1 MVARKPN
8 LLEAFRAAAPE
19 SRDAQKRSSP
29 PPVAPGGPFA
39 APKVAAERETTR
51 LQFFDPPRKPFL
63 ERVFGDRVVQLV
75 LVLAVVAVGAA
86 FLFKRGPSE
95 AGSPSGTSSSA
106 DIVQAAGADAA
117 TSSNPALIP
126 VSGAGASSPAAAP
139 ARATPPSS
147 ASEHDKAFYD
157 VANKYTV
164 RVAQYNNDDAG
175 LKRARAAV
183 AYLMKEGY
191 PAVQPI
197 RSGDGSDSALIV
209 CVGAAAKAK
218 DIEVLQK
225 DLKQLRGPQAELKK
239 LPFGDAYIVR
249 IDDVLRRQ

>member
-1 MVARKPN
+1 MVARKQN

-19 SRDAQKRSSP
+19 SRDAQKRSSTP
-29 PPVAPGGPFA
+29 PPAAGGPFA
-39 APKVAAERETTR
+39 APKAALERDTAR
-51 LQFFDPPRKPFL
+51 LQFFDAPRKPFL

-75 LVLAVVAVGAA
+75 LVLAVVAIGAA

-95 AGSPSGTSSSA
+95 PGTSGDA
-106 DIVQAAGADAA
+106 VQAAAA
-117 TSSNPALIP
+117 SALPSSNPALNP
-126 VSGAGASSPAAAP
+126 VTPVDAGDSAVAPAA
-139 ARATPPSS
+139 ATPPSN

-175 LKRARAAV
+175 LKAARAAV
-183 AYLMKEGY
+183 AYLMKDGY

-197 RSGDGSDSALIV
+197 QSGDGSALIV
-209 CVGAAAKAK
+209 CVGAEPKAK

-225 DLKQLRGPQAELKK
+225 DLKQLRGPPPQPKK
-239 LPFGDAYIVR
+239 LPFRDAYIVR

>member
-1 MVARKPN
+1 MVARKQKN

-19 SRDAQKRSSP
+19 SRDAQKRSSTP
-29 PPVAPGGPFA
+29 PAAAGGPFA
-39 APKVAAERETTR
+39 APKVVAERETAR
-51 LQFFDPPRKPFL
+51 LQFFDAPRKPFL

-86 FLFKRGPSE
+86 FLFKRDPSR
-95 AGSPSGTSSSA
+95 AGTASGDA
-106 DIVQAAGADAA
+106 VQAAGAGAIP
-117 TSSNPALIP
+117 SSNPALNP
-126 VSGAGASSPAAAP
+126 VSGGDATQPEAAP
-139 ARATPPSS
+139 VRATPPST
-147 ASEHDKAFYD
+147 ATEHDKAFYD

-175 LKRARAAV
+175 LKAARAAV

-191 PAVQPI
+191 QAVQPI
-197 RSGDGSDSALIV
+197 QSGDGTALIV

-225 DLKQLRGPQAELKK
+225 DLKQLRGPPPQPKK
-239 LPFGDAYIVR
+239 LPFREAYIVR